1 MEPKHVAATRF
12 ALIRASNGSDGTP
25 SSAGRDDAL
34 ADILRRLPPR
44 DLAASRCVRKAWRAV
59 VDDNRL
65 LLPRT
70 RCTASSSTTST
81 AGARTF
87 KPAPPRPAING
98 NFLPGDPYD
107 FDPVVDH
114 CNGLVLYGA
123 FRAFCVANPA
133 TRRWDNLPRRRDDS
147 MNCHACLV
155 FDPAVSPP
163 YEVFSVPDLPQETG
177 SCRCSRP
184 AQGER
189 GRLCAKARLQRQ

>member
-87 KPAPPRPAING
+87 KPAPPASGLRSTAISC
-98 NFLPGDPYD
+98 
-107 FDPVVDH
+107 PVT
-114 CNGLVLYGA
+114 
-123 FRAFCVANPA
+123 RTISTQSWITA
-133 TRRWDNLPRRRDDS
+133 TASCFTAHSGRSVWPTLPRDGGTI
-147 MNCHACLV
+147 
-155 FDPAVSPP
+155 FPAAATIV
-163 YEVFSVPDLPQETG
+163 
-177 SCRCSRP
+177 
-184 AQGER
+184 
-189 GRLCAKARLQRQ
+189 